1 MKVWVSKYALTKL
14 TDGVYETEAVIAER
28 TKYVYEQPG
37 LRFVSKLG
45 FGAHE
50 TREAAVADAE
60 KRRTARIASLRR
72 QIARLEKLSFEET
85 LS

>member
-1 MKVWVSKYALTKL
+1 MKVWVSKYALT
-14 TDGVYETEAVIAER
+14 DGIEEADAKPY
-28 TKYVYEQPG
+28 TNAGYVNAGAAGRHYA
-37 LRFVSKLG
+37 LKLG
-45 FGAHE
+45 EDAHE